1 MSDSGHL
8 ERIQL
13 EGVSKRYGRRHALKK
28 VSLQFEAGS
37 VTGIS
42 GANGAGKTTLLGL
55 MSTLVTASS
64 GSLVFGSLGRL
75 SADNAD
81 RVRSHIGY
89 LGHQSALYRSM
100 TGEENLLF
108 FGALAGQSGDELK
121 TSVASALDAVGM
133 TKARSRQ
140 VSECSRGMIQRFAF
154 ARLLV
159 EDNDLW
165 LLDEP
170 TTGLDARSQA
180 AVVTLIQEKAASG
193 GIVVVV
199 SHDQEFL
206 SHVSHRVV
214 TLATGRLQADGEGRD
229 A

>member
-1 MSDSGHL
+1 LPDSGHL
-8 ERIQL
+8 KRIQL

-28 VSLQFEAGS
+28 VSLLFETGS

-64 GSLVFGSLGRL
+64 GTLDFGGVGPL
-75 SADNAD
+75 SADNVD
-81 RVRSHIGY
+81 EVRSHIGY

-100 TGEENLLF
+100 TGEENLQF
-108 FGALAGQSGDELK
+108 FGALAGHSGSELK
-121 TSVASALDAVGM
+121 ASVASALDAVGM
-133 TKARSRQ
+133 TKDRSRQ
-140 VSECSRGMIQRFAF
+140 VAECSRGMIQRFAF

-170 TTGLDARSQA
+170 TTGLDARSQE
-180 AVVTLIQEKAASG
+180 AVVGLIQEKAGAG

-199 SHDQEFL
+199 SHDEAFL
-206 SHVSHRVV
+206 SHISSRVV
-214 TLATGRLQADGEGRD
+214 TLESGRLQQNGEGRD